1 MEGKEWRETIG
12 EMVREHMRSPELEHY
27 FSVKMTRERAQVM
40 LLQLGLYV
48 RHRRDCWAN
57 VSSNCPEM
65 AVKHKIIEHEIGEVI
80 KDKYSEHGHLDL
92 IVRQGRTVG
101 LSAEEVLNAKPI
113 PTTQATLYAW
123 AWMTRN
129 KPWIEGLAA
138 LTVTEWTNDDR
149 LLRDQGGGHSTRM
162 ARRWMD
168 DMGLKMKDMPNFEA
182 HAEADEEHSDMFLPF
197 LERFA
202 TGEKEKLALQAV
214 QESLDLFAI
223 YREGVAVAMEKIR
236 QQALGNRH

>member
-1 MEGKEWRETIG
+1 MEIKEWRETIG
-12 EMVREHMRSPELEHY
+12 EMVREHMRSPQLERY
-27 FSVKMTRERAQVM
+27 FSVRMTRPRAQLM
-40 LLQLGLYV
+40 LLQLGLYI

-92 IVRQGRTVG
+92 IVRQGRSLG
-101 LSAEEVLNAKPI
+101 LSAEDVLNAKPI

-123 AWMTRN
+123 AWITRS
-129 KPWIEGLAA
+129 KSWIEGLAA

-168 DMGLKMKDMPNFEA
+168 DMGLKMKDLPNFEA
-182 HAEADEEHSDMFLPF
+182 HSEADEEHSDMFLPF

-202 TGEKEKLALQAV
+202 TGEKEKAALQAV

-223 YREGVAVAMEKIR
+223 YREGVAREMEKI
-236 QQALGNRH
+236 

>member
-1 MEGKEWRETIG
+1 MNEAEWRKRIG
-12 EMVREHMRSPELEHY
+12 EMVREHMRSPQLEHY
-27 FSVKMTRERAQVM
+27 FAVRMTRERAQVM
-40 LLQLGLYV
+40 LQQLGLYV

-65 AVKHKIIEHEIGEVI
+65 AVKHKILQHEIGEVI

-92 IVRQGRTVG
+92 IVRQGRTLE
-101 LSAEEVLNAKPI
+101 LSAEDVLNAKPI

-123 AWMTRN
+123 AWVTRA
-129 KPWIEGLAA
+129 KSWIEGLAA

-149 LLRDQGGGHSTRM
+149 LLRDMGGGHSTRM

-168 DMGLKMKDMPNFEA
+168 DMGLKMKDMPNFQA
-182 HAEADEEHSDMFLPF
+182 HSEADEEHSDMFLSF
-197 LERFA
+197 LSQFA
-202 TGEKEKLALQAV
+202 TGEKETLALQAV

-223 YREGVAVAMEKIR
+223 YREGVAAAMERIKE
-236 QQALGNRH
+236 